1 MKKFQFKNKNNKSAG
16 ITLIALVITIIVLL
30 ILAGISIAMLSGD
43 NSILS
48 RATDA
53 KEKSGIAQAE
63 ERIKMSYNAALTEDL
78 AEGKGNIQKSTLE
91 TELAKEFPGST
102 ISVEEDSNDST
113 KWVVTVDG
121 VSLTVQAGISTA
133 ALEEDENTVEA
144 LAKAGTIKRWD
155 KIDYN
160 PGTKT
165 TASIELPEGAS
176 IEGTKVAAI
185 SLPAGATLGG
195 TISASSATDWVV
207 LDVNQ
212 STGEVLI
219 MPQTVSN
226 TTLTLSG
233 KDGYNNA
240 LTALQAVA
248 DIYLNP
254 AQGASV
260 RSLTVDDVNK
270 VEGHTPNGTVA
281 EYTWNHR
288 YGMDSNLNITDTGSD
303 SDTPNQTYTST
314 TTSGS
319 YSYNL
324 SALNRIPSCW
334 LASRCVTVLSSS
346 GSFCVRSLNTYGD
359 GVNAINMLMVHSYR
373 STETFSDS
381 FTVCPIVTLKSDIQ
395 IENTGSY
402 TEVATGTAT
411 ATATGALAERLGEH
425 NVWTIK

>member
-1 MKKFQFKNKNNKSAG
+1 
-16 ITLIALVITIIVLL
+16 
-30 ILAGISIAMLSGD
+30 MLSGD
-43 NSILS
+43 NGILQ

-63 ERIKMSYNAALTEDL
+63 ERIRIAYNAALAGDL
-78 AEGKGNIQKSTLE
+78 AEGKEIIQKSTLE

-121 VSLTVQAGISTA
+121 VSLTVQAGVSTA
-133 ALEEDENTVEA
+133 SEEDENTVQS

-165 TASIELPEGAS
+165 TASIKLPEGAS

-212 STGEVLI
+212 TTGEVLI
-219 MPQTVSN
+219 MPTKVSN
-226 TTLTLSG
+226 TTLTLRG

-260 RSLTVDDVNK
+260 RSLTVEDVNK
-270 VEGHTPNGTVA
+270 VENYTPDGTVV
-281 EYTWNHR
+281 EVTLNTRY
-288 YGMDSNLNITDTGSD
+288 YGMDDNLNITDTGNN
-303 SDTPNQTYTST
+303 SDTPSQTYV
-314 TTSGS
+314 
-319 YSYNL
+319 L
-324 SALNRIPSCW
+324 SATANSYAYGGVSTLMGMQNVW
-334 LASRCVTVLSSS
+334 LASRCVTNL
-346 GSFCVRSLNTYGD
+346 GFCMRTVENGIVRTDLLFEITMGGGIYD
-359 GVNAINMLMVHSYR
+359 HSYNN
-373 STETFSDS
+373 S
-381 FTVCPIVTLKSDIQ
+381 VVPVVTLKSNIQ

-411 ATATGALAERLGEH
+411 ATATGSLAERLGEH

>member
-1 MKKFQFKNKNNKSAG
+1 
-16 ITLIALVITIIVLL
+16 
-30 ILAGISIAMLSGD
+30 MLSGD

-63 ERIKMSYNAALTEDL
+63 ERIRMSYNAALTENL

-102 ISVEEDSNDST
+102 ISVVEDSNDST

-121 VSLTVQAGISTA
+121 VSLTVPAGVSTA
-133 ALEEDENTVEA
+133 SEEDENTVEA

-165 TASIELPEGAS
+165 TASIKLPEGAS

-207 LDVNQ
+207 LDVNET
-212 STGEVLI
+212 TGEVLI
-219 MPQTVSN
+219 MPKTVSN
-226 TTLTLSG
+226 TTLSLSG

-254 AQGASV
+254 AQASSV

-270 VEGHTPNGTVA
+270 VENHTPNGTVA

-303 SDTPNQTYTST
+303 SDTPSQTYTLT
-314 TTSGS
+314 TDTSR
-319 YSYNL
+319 YEYYL
-324 SALNRIPSCW
+324 SALNVLPDCW
-334 LASRCVTVLSSS
+334 LASRCISWGNRGDEKIITFEVRRVSYGGLWATQMFDVFENG
-346 GSFCVRSLNTYGD
+346 GSHYAMAGN
-359 GVNAINMLMVHSYR
+359 
-373 STETFSDS
+373 DS
-381 FTVCPIVTLKSDIQ
+381 NLVCPVITLKSSLKL
-395 IENTGSY
+395 ENTGSY

-411 ATATGALAERLGEH
+411 ATATGSLAERLGEH
-425 NVWTIK
+425 NVWSIK